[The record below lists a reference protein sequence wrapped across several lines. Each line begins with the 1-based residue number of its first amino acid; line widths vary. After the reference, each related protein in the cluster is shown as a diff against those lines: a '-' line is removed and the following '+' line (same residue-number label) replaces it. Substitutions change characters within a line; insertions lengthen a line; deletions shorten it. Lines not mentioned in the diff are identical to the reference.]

1 MSAIRMGLREAN
13 QQFSRVAKAVRAGQ
27 EIVLTDRGEPI
38 AVIKPLMRR
47 GGFESALRRLT
58 AAGLIRS
65 PSRWKRMQPW
75 KPRPITGPPITETLQ
90 EERKAR

>member
-1 MSAIRMGLREAN
+1 MATIRMGLREAN

-38 AVIKPLMRR
+38 AVIKPLIRR
-47 GGFESALRRLT
+47 GGLEAALRRLT
-58 AAGLIRS
+58 AAGLLRS
-65 PSRWKRMQPW
+65 PSRSKRMQPW
-75 KPRPITGPPITETLQ
+75 RPRAITGPPIAETLR